1 MAEIQPVNGYLEV
14 FNEGPQL
21 PQNAEIMEGID
32 LVLPYMSM
40 NNGDAG
46 GARPVIRHV
55 QRIGNCPLS
64 LPINLGDWCSTSDV
78 VSFPNLPNLLKGMCT
93 SSACFK
99 PSFPAPTFLPKDD
112 FISKASNQ
120 NKSLTS
126 YSLRLIVTFAQSEEI
141 NMSPQV

>member
-1 MAEIQPVNGYLEV
+1 MAEIQLVNGYLEV

-46 GARPVIRHV
+46 GERPVIRHV

-64 LPINLGDWCSTSDV
+64 LPMNLGDWCSTLDI
-78 VSFPNLPNLLKGMCT
+78 VSFPNLPNLLKGMCI

-99 PSFPAPTFLPKDD
+99 PSFPAPTFLPKDY
-112 FISKASNQ
+112 FISMARNQ

-126 YSLRLIVTFAQSEEI
+126 YSLRPTVTFAQSEEI
-141 NMSPQV
+141 NMPPQA